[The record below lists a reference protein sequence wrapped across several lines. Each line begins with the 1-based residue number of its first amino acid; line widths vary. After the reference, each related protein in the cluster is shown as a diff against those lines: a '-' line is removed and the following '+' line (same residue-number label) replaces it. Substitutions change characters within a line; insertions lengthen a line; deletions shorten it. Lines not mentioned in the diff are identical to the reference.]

1 MTAGTDGGGRVRA
14 AVATLHPGYF
24 ALVMATGMVSVGLSV
39 VGLPDLSLAALWLAI
54 GCYGGLL
61 ALTGWRL
68 PAFRTNVM
76 ADLTDPRRGFG
87 YFTFVAG
94 TNVLGARLAL
104 AGQRAAA
111 AVLLLLGGT
120 AWLLLGYVVPW
131 TAVLARPQRPVLAGA
146 NGTWFIWVVASQS
159 VAVLAAALE
168 PQFLAG
174 RRELAILAVL
184 SWSVGAVLYAAVGV
198 VVAARML
205 LYDLRPADLTPPYWV
220 AMGATA
226 ITVLAGA
233 RIVEMADAPVVLATR
248 GLIAG
253 AAVVF
258 WAFGSWLIPALVA
271 AGWWR
276 HVVHRVP
283 LRYEATWWSIVFPL
297 AMYGVAAHYLGV
309 ADRLPIMA
317 ALGRT
322 ELWVAFAAWVVTFA
336 AMSAHLAGTVLLAP
350 QARNRDGT
358 GPTEPIRRGAP
369 WPAADVRTSGPARP
383 TRRVATNHGP
393 RRPEGP

>member
-1 MTAGTDGGGRVRA
+1 MTAGSYVGSRVRL

-39 VGLPDLSLAALWLAI
+39 VGLPGLSLAALWLTI
-54 GCYGGLL
+54 GSYGGLL
-61 ALTGWRL
+61 VLTGWRL
-68 PAFRTNVM
+68 AAFRTDMV

-87 YFTFVAG
+87 FFTFVAG
-94 TNVLGARLAL
+94 TNVLGTRLAL
-104 AGQRAAA
+104 AGQRDAAT
-111 AVLLLLGGT
+111 VLLVLGGT
-120 AWLLLGYVVPW
+120 AWLLLGYLVPW
-131 TAVLARPQRPVLAGA
+131 TAAVGRPRRPVLADA

-168 PQFLAG
+168 PHFLVG

-184 SWSVGAVLYAAVGV
+184 SWSVGVVLYAAVGV
-198 VVAARML
+198 VVATRML

-233 RIVEMADAPVVLATR
+233 RIAEMADAPMVLATR

-258 WAFGSWLIPALVA
+258 WAFGSWLVPALVA

-276 HVVHRVP
+276 HVAHRVP
-283 LRYEATWWSIVFPL
+283 LRYEATRWSIVFPL

-309 ADRLPIMA
+309 ADRLPIVA
-317 ALGRT
+317 ALGRA

-336 AMSAHLAGTVLLAP
+336 AMSAHLTGTVVLAP
-350 QARNRDGT
+350 QAHSRDGT
-358 GPTEPIRRGAP
+358 APVGPAHRGLP
-369 WPAADVRTSGPARP
+369 WPPAAARAGGPPRP
-383 TRRVATNHGP
+383 THRVAANQAP
-393 RRPEGP
+393 PRPEP